1 MYFKPLSD
9 DNKREIAIERRQE
22 VFKSFFVANFKVLES
37 YARFYVKDKF
47 IAEDIASEV
56 MWKMWH
62 LGSDLQH
69 VTSIELYLLRAIKN
83 KCLNYLR
90 IRQAEYVGHEEL
102 ADYQFL
108 DHLNPE
114 NIFISNEN
122 VTEIEHAIAKLPAK
136 TQQVFRLI
144 KDENYS
150 YKDAA
155 QMMGISINTVDRHIQ
170 IAIQKLWCALK
181 KNK

>member
-22 VFKSFFVANFKVLES
+22 VFKSFFVTNFKVLES
-37 YARFYVKDKF
+37 YARFYVKDKY

-62 LGSDLQH
+62 LGSDLQY
-69 VTSIELYLLRAIKN
+69 VTSVELYLMQAIKN

-90 IRQAEYVGHEEL
+90 IRQVEYVGHEEL

-114 NIFISNEN
+114 DIFISNEN
-122 VTEIEHAIAKLPAK
+122 LMEIEDAITKLPAK
-136 TQQVFRLI
+136 TQEAFRLV

-155 QMMGISINTVDRHIQ
+155 ERMGISINTVDRHIQ

-181 KNK
+181 KKK